1 MNNILANIRAVRG
14 VTGTIVVDKNRSLTY
29 ELMPASFTTENIK
42 GIALPLLHFG
52 KSLTTNMSMDFFF
65 ENGVARIYNREGQ
78 ILIVLGTPELNLN
91 TLGFV
96 CREAIPAIKRKL
108 AQHKSEIR
116 KESISSTADIGTEFL
131 LKAINIISTNCVE
144 KIGAY
149 MATKYLRQSK
159 DELVSTYPVLAS
171 LTVDNNSIVSV
182 IRGLSTKSD
191 EDTLTAFAHWANL
204 FLSSAAKATNK
215 LKPADIMELT
225 FEIKDKLQISGF
237 YQLYAD
243 LGV

>member
-1 MNNILANIRAVRG
+1 MNNILANIRAVKG
-14 VTGTIVVDKNRSLTY
+14 VIGTIVVDKNRSLTY
-29 ELMPASFTTENIK
+29 ELMPASYTTDDIK
-42 GIALPLLHFG
+42 RIALPLLHFG
-52 KSLTTNMSMDFFF
+52 KSLTKNMSMDFFF
-65 ENGVARIYNREGQ
+65 EKGAARIYNREKQIIIIIGQ
-78 ILIVLGTPELNLN
+78 PELNLN

-96 CREAIPAIKRKL
+96 CREAVHAISRKL
-108 AQHKSEIR
+108 THQKSGVKTETV
-116 KESISSTADIGTEFL
+116 SSLPDVGTEFL
-131 LKAINIISTNCVE
+131 INAINIISSNCVE

-149 MATKYLRQSK
+149 MATKYLRQAK
-159 DELVSTYPVLAS
+159 DELVSTYPLLSS

-182 IRGLSTKSD
+182 IKGLSAKSD
-191 EDTLTAFAHWANL
+191 EETLTAFAHWANL